1 MTAGKTGTSCIILD
15 HIQIKGESIML
26 KKALWEKSL
35 ALTVFLS
42 SSCSAAFAKSLTG
55 GQDIQ
60 WPWTKFFT
68 SLANQLTGPL
78 PMTLGAMGIAGAA
91 ITLFA
96 GHAGGGTQKFIVL
109 ILAISIC
116 LFAPNFM
123 DFISDSAGGLTIT
136 AAMQP

>member
-1 MTAGKTGTSCIILD
+1 
-15 HIQIKGESIML
+15 ML
-26 KKALWEKSL
+26 KKTLWEKSL
-35 ALTVFLS
+35 ALTVLLTC
-42 SSCSAAFAKSLTG
+42 SCNAAFAKTLSG

-123 DFISDSAGGLTIT
+123 EFISESAGGLTIT